1 MTTIETTSPV
11 LAWLVQ
17 RPDGSFEIHTMTNQ
31 ILTCPGGKGWTRDR
45 ALDVMAMIVDRCRKM
60 ATEQN

>member
-31 ILTCPGGKGWTRDR
+31 VVTAPGGKSWVRDH
-45 ALDVMAMIVDRCRKM
+45 ALEVMAMIIDRCRRL
-60 ATEQN
+60 AAEQN